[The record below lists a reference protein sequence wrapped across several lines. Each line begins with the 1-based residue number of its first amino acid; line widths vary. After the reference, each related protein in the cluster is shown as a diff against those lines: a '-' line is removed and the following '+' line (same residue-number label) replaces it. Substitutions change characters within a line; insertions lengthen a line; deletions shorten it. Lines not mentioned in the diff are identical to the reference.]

1 MLFTQTTVM
10 EGTFKKT
17 IIEIIKLI
25 KLLTSNWSLRPAQ
38 GFKPLKSLYANEWL
52 IVAKDTAQSLKN
64 MTLQRGDK
72 DRVDCKRGQSLISHV

>member
-1 MLFTQTTVM
+1 MM

-25 KLLTSNWSLRPAQ
+25 KLLTSNLSLSPTQ

-52 IVAKDTAQSLKN
+52 IVAKDTAHSLKN
-64 MTLQRGDK
+64 VTLLRGDK
-72 DRVDCKRGQSLISHV
+72 DRVDCKRGQNLISHV